1 MTTRSPYAR
10 WAGFALLGLLLSA
23 LLPAAA
29 SAKADPTA
37 ELRVLTADRVL
48 DPGTE
53 YVLGPESVTT
63 DPNADCNF
71 GGAGGSGAT
80 YDYPQPVGLSLLAS
94 GAAARGSL
102 RPLST
107 TDEFGFGMAVC
118 AIGGVDDGPGTFW
131 YFKRNHRELSV
142 GADQEPIADG
152 DEFLVYL
159 APDTFPSPNVK
170 ELELLAPVRV
180 ASGGTFQVTAIEHGC
195 VTDPNTFVVTCSS
208 APAAGV
214 TIAQTSGSTTTDAA
228 GHASITAGDIP
239 AGGPEG
245 FIRLSATRPP
255 DIPAQTLSVC
265 VSAPVTD
272 CPRARGERIIGRAD
286 RDRIKGT
293 AGFDTIKARA
303 GDDRI
308 DLRKGAADRVD
319 CGSGRD
325 TVVVKRGDDDDRL
338 GRNCERLRR
347 A

>member
-1 MTTRSPYAR
+1 MTTRSPFAR
-10 WAGFALLGLLLSA
+10 WARFALAGLLLSA

-29 SAKADPTA
+29 GAKADPTA
-37 ELRVLTADRVL
+37 ELRVLTPDRVL

-80 YDYPQPVGLSLLAS
+80 YQYPEPVGLSLLAS
-94 GAAARGSL
+94 GASARGSL

-131 YFKRNHRELSV
+131 YSKRNHTELSV

-159 APDTFPSPNVK
+159 APDTFPNPNVK
-170 ELELLAPVRV
+170 ELELLAPARV
-180 ASGGTFQVTAIEHGC
+180 AAGETFEVTVIEHGC
-195 VTDPNTFVVTCSS
+195 TTDPNTFVVTCSS

-214 TIAQTSGSTTTDAA
+214 TVAETARSVTTDAD
-228 GHASITAGDIP
+228 GHATFTAGEVPPDTT
-239 AGGPEG
+239 G
-245 FIRLSATRPP
+245 FLRLAATRSP
-255 DIPAQTLSVC
+255 DIPTKPLIVC
-265 VSAPVTD
+265 VGAPITD
-272 CPRARGERIIGRAD
+272 CPPARGERIIGRAD
-286 RDRIKGT
+286 GDRIKGT
-293 AGFDTIKARA
+293 AGSDKMRARGGA
-303 GDDRI
+303 DRI
-308 DLRKGAADRVD
+308 DIRKGAFDRVD

-325 TVVVKRGDDDDRL
+325 TVLVRRGDDDDKV
-338 GRNCERLRR
+338 GRNCERIRR
-347 A
+347 S

>member
-10 WAGFALLGLLLSA
+10 WARFALAGLLVSA

-29 SAKADPTA
+29 AGKPDPTA

-71 GGAGGSGAT
+71 GGAGGSGQT
-80 YDYPQPVGLSLLAS
+80 YAFPDPTGLGLLSAGAS
-94 GAAARGSL
+94 ARGSL
-102 RPLST
+102 RPLSV
-107 TDEFGFGMAVC
+107 TDEFGFGLAVC

-142 GADQEPIADG
+142 GADQEPIEDG
-152 DEFLVYL
+152 DQFLVYL
-159 APDTFPSPNVK
+159 APDNFPEPNVK

-180 ASGGTFQVTAIEHGC
+180 GTGESFQVTAIEHGC

-214 TIAQTSGSTTTDAA
+214 TITGAPLGTTTDAS
-228 GHASITAGDIP
+228 GHATVRGFTAD
-239 AGGPEG
+239 GPSSLKLG
-245 FIRLSATRPP
+245 ATRAP
-255 DIPAQTLSVC
+255 DIPSAVLSVC
-265 VSAPVTD
+265 VGQRVAD

-286 RDRIKGT
+286 ADRIKGT
-293 AGFDTIKARA
+293 PGPDKIKARA
-303 GDDRI
+303 GADRI
-308 DLRKGAADRVD
+308 DLRKGATDKLD

-325 TVVVKRGDDDDRL
+325 TVLLKRGDKDDRV
-338 GRNCERLRR
+338 GRNCERIRR
-347 A
+347 S

>member
-1 MTTRSPYAR
+1 MTTRSPFAR
-10 WAGFALLGLLLSA
+10 WARFALAGLLLSA

-53 YVLGPESVTT
+53 YVLGPERVTT

-80 YDYPQPVGLSLLAS
+80 YQYPDPVGLSLLAS
-94 GAAARGSL
+94 GADARGSL

-107 TDEFGFGMAVC
+107 SDEFGFGMAVC

-159 APDTFPSPNVK
+159 APDTFPAPNVK
-170 ELELLAPVRV
+170 ELELLAPARV
-180 ASGGTFQVTAIEHGC
+180 ASGTTFEVTVLEHGC
-195 VTDPNTFVVTCSS
+195 VTDPDTFAVSCSA

-214 TIAQTSGSTTTDAA
+214 TVGGALPTDAA
-228 GHASITAGDIP
+228 GHTTVSAGAVAD
-239 AGGPEG
+239 GSGT
-245 FIRLSATRPP
+245 LKLTATRAP
-255 DIPAQTLSVC
+255 DIQSKTLAVC
-265 VSAPVTD
+265 VGAPLTE
-272 CPRARGERIIGRAD
+272 CPKGRGERIIGRAD
-286 RDRIKGT
+286 GDRIKGT
-293 AGFDTIKARA
+293 TGPDKIRARGGA
-303 GDDRI
+303 DRI
-308 DLRKGAADRVD
+308 DLRKGAVDRVD
-319 CGSGRD
+319 CGAGRD
-325 TVVVKRGDDDDRL
+325 TVLVKRGDHDDRL
-338 GRNCERLRR
+338 GRNCERVRR